1 MTDDNSPQSTPVVT
15 IDQVVSWIL
24 DGNSETTIRDSVKN
38 LAGIFDAN
46 PLILDAR
53 QWIEQ
58 NGGWQI
64 CATRHIY
71 QKQVEIGEYNGAGR
85 SLQSLQKLEE
95 ASRTTETRPVLT
107 IDPRRAT
114 SECNQIARTLKSGS
128 SVPQEIIELLPEVMA
143 DILLK
148 GDTRSKVAAGRVLH
162 AIRVHEDKRKP
173 TTQQPIRHEHI
184 VITEQNFERCR
195 EIALSRLNEIGQ
207 KPDGNQ

>member
-1 MTDDNSPQSTPVVT
+1 MTDDAATPQPQDVT
-15 IDQVVSWIL
+15 VDQVVSWIL

-38 LAGIFDAN
+38 LAGILNAD

-64 CATRHIY
+64 CATRHVY
-71 QKQVEIGEYNGAGR
+71 QKQMEIGEYNGAGR

-95 ASRTTETRPVLT
+95 SKRTSETRPALT

-114 SECNQIARTLKSGS
+114 SECNQIARVLKSGS

-143 DILLK
+143 DILIN

-162 AIRVHEDKRKP
+162 AIRVHEDKQKP
-173 TTQQPIRHEHI
+173 KAVQPIRHEHV
-184 VITEQNFERCR
+184 VITEDNFERCR
-195 EIALSRLNEIGQ
+195 EIALSRLGEIGQ
-207 KPDGNQ
+207 ESD

>member
-1 MTDDNSPQSTPVVT
+1 MTDDAATPQPPDVT
-15 IDQVVSWIL
+15 VDQVVSWIL

-38 LAGIFDAN
+38 LAGILNAD

-64 CATRHIY
+64 CATRHVY
-71 QKQVEIGEYNGAGR
+71 QKQMEIGEYNGAGR

-95 ASRTTETRPVLT
+95 SKRTSETRPALT

-114 SECNQIARTLKSGS
+114 SECNQIAKVLKSGS
-128 SVPQEIIELLPEVMA
+128 SVPQEIIEMLPEVMA
-143 DILLK
+143 DILLN

-162 AIRVHEDKRKP
+162 AIRVHEDKQKP
-173 TTQQPIRHEHI
+173 KSVQPIRHEHV
-184 VITEQNFERCR
+184 VITEDNFERCR
-195 EIALSRLNEIGQ
+195 EIALSRLGESSQ
-207 KPDGNQ
+207 ESD